1 MSVLYIFEVVMPIPT
16 SLTVVPIL
24 ISSKAEVAIVEVVV
38 HSFITVQAEM
48 ANHISSKYNQSTYY
62 NLI

>member
-38 HSFITVQAEM
+38 HSFIIVQAEM
-48 ANHISSKYNQSTYY
+48 ANHISKNNQSTYY